1 MTYCEEIKNNILL
14 INDDSLT
21 TKSLFEFLS
30 RNGYDVETAKN
41 SKEAYALVDK
51 KDFPVILTDLNG
63 TFSTNIIKSLKKL
76 SNLSNIIVLAS
87 YANVKEAVES
97 IKLGAFDYLVR
108 PVEDDD
114 ILECVKKASDNLPNT
129 IRPKKEHKK
138 DDAYSS
144 IIAKCRNMMDIFS
157 MVERIADSRATVL
170 IKGESGTGKRLI
182 AHAIHKKDQKRKN
195 KPFIE
200 VSCGALPREIIES
213 ELFGH
218 TKGAFTG
225 AINDRKGRFEL
236 ANGGT
241 IMLDDIDSLSLDL
254 QVKLLRVL
262 QQKEFEKVGDNKTLK
277 VDIRIIATTNQ
288 DLEKL
293 VKENKFREDLY
304 YRLNVINIDMPALRD
319 RKEDLPALIEHF
331 IKLYSEENHKQ
342 VKTVSDNLTE
352 ILSGYDWPGNIRQL
366 ENIIERAV
374 ILDTDGM
381 IGEDDLPEL
390 LLEKR
395 QIPKRE
401 IKGIEISDAE
411 SLKDALKEPE
421 KIYILKVL
429 QQVGW
434 NKKKAAV
441 KLGVN
446 RTTLYSKIQQYN
458 LLSSIPK

>member
-1 MTYCEEIKNNILL
+1 
-14 INDDSLT
+14 
-21 TKSLFEFLS
+21 
-30 RNGYDVETAKN
+30 
-41 SKEAYALVDK
+41 
-51 KDFPVILTDLNG
+51 
-63 TFSTNIIKSLKKL
+63 
-76 SNLSNIIVLAS
+76 
-87 YANVKEAVES
+87 
-97 IKLGAFDYLVR
+97 
-108 PVEDDD
+108 
-114 ILECVKKASDNLPNT
+114 
-129 IRPKKEHKK
+129 
-138 DDAYSS
+138 
-144 IIAKCRNMMDIFS
+144 
-157 MVERIADSRATVL
+157 
-170 IKGESGTGKRLI
+170 
-182 AHAIHKKDQKRKN
+182 
-195 KPFIE
+195 
-200 VSCGALPREIIES
+200 
-213 ELFGH
+213 
-218 TKGAFTG
+218 
-225 AINDRKGRFEL
+225 
-236 ANGGT
+236 
-241 IMLDDIDSLSLDL
+241 
-254 QVKLLRVL
+254 
-262 QQKEFEKVGDNKTLK
+262 
-277 VDIRIIATTNQ
+277 
-288 DLEKL
+288 
-293 VKENKFREDLY
+293 
-304 YRLNVINIDMPALRD
+304 MPALRD